1 MALNVRNKLGFVD
14 GIIPKPPSDSRD
26 SGSWS
31 RCNDMVATWLMNS
44 NLMSRFKQD
53 DAPRVFE
60 IEQRLCNIQQGS
72 LDVSAYYMELHRSRV
87 TKFLMGL
94 NETYE
99 TTRRHILILKPI
111 PTIEEAFNM
120 VAQDERQRSIKPVI
134 KTDNVAFQTTCIP
147 SDDSLSYMTP
157 TEYAA
162 TYNTHRPRGNRPLCT
177 HCGQLGQTVNK
188 CFKLHGYPPG
198 FKPSS
203 SLSIGYQGQSLPPKQ
218 SYGFA
223 PRGQHK
229 YAPHSGFN
237 NQNVQKTVAHVVTV
251 TAPTLQSTPSTTVPD
266 INLLS
271 STQLQSIIQQLQSRV
286 QVTENVASCSHASI
300 TEHGIMA
307 EQSSSVQNNCSA
319 HFFPAYCY
327 LQDVSQGLMIGK
339 GDVVNNLYI
348 LNKHAVCESS
358 PSDVFCGSL
367 SVDGSTW
374 HQRLGHPSATKLK
387 MLS

>member
-1 MALNVRNKLGFVD
+1 
-14 GIIPKPPSDSRD
+14 
-26 SGSWS
+26 
-31 RCNDMVATWLMNS
+31 
-44 NLMSRFKQD
+44 MSLLW
-53 DAPRVFE
+53 
-60 IEQRLCNIQQGS
+60 EQLQ
-72 LDVSAYYMELHRSRV
+72 HRSRV

-162 TYNTHRPRGNRPLCT
+162 AYNTHRPRGNRPLCT

-307 EQSSSVQNNCSA
+307 EQSCSGIFLNLSTNLLFENNIFTFHHQYLSTHYYSLPRDSWIIYSGATSHVCSIF
-319 HFFPAYCY
+319 HC
-327 LQDVSQGLMIGK
+327 L
-339 GDVVNNLYI
+339 
-348 LNKHAVCESS
+348 
-358 PSDVFCGSL
+358 
-367 SVDGSTW
+367 
-374 HQRLGHPSATKLK
+374 LK
-387 MLS
+387 SFRHLI